1 MSIRRK
7 NPAENATASDG
18 PGGIAEAG
26 LDGGEATLR
35 LRELENEAVVSRRG
49 VLWRAGLATAAGAAA
64 LTALDEQR
72 ADAVT
77 GSNFV
82 VGQDNTEE
90 SATTLRATTGITQGF
105 SVLMYLDGS
114 SHVTVSTLDVT
125 GPSGRTGVYG
135 HVPDTG
141 YGVYGAAGAGVGVGG
156 AATSGVGV
164 NASSVSGTALNVNG
178 KVHFSR
184 SGAASVAQGDKTKTV
199 NVAGMK
205 ATSLVLVTLQVSVS
219 GLYVAA
225 AVPALGKFTVHLN
238 KAAPTSMRFAWF
250 ALSG

>member
-1 MSIRRK
+1 
-7 NPAENATASDG
+7 
-18 PGGIAEAG
+18 
-26 LDGGEATLR
+26 
-35 LRELENEAVVSRRG
+35 
-49 VLWRAGLATAAGAAA
+49 
-64 LTALDEQR
+64 
-72 ADAVT
+72 
-77 GSNFV
+77 
-82 VGQDNTEE
+82 
-90 SATTLRATTGITQGF
+90 
-105 SVLMYLDGS
+105 
-114 SHVTVSTLDVT
+114 
-125 GPSGRTGVYG
+125 
-135 HVPDTG
+135 
-141 YGVYGAAGAGVGVGG
+141 
-156 AATSGVGV
+156 
-164 NASSVSGTALNVNG
+164 VSGTALNVNG